1 MRPVHF
7 EKQGNLGVVTID
19 NPPINLADNPLFAAF
34 TEVLDE
40 VDSSDVGALLIQAEG
55 DHFGGGGNVKTTFV
69 GVDSKNSGRLLNRG
83 IPFGTRLGGLNIP
96 WVCAVQG
103 FGLSGA
109 CEL

>member
-40 VDSSDVGALLIQAEG
+40 VDLFRCSAFSFEAEG
-55 DHFGGGGNVKTTFV
+55 DHFGGGVNVNTTFV
-69 GVDSKNSGRLLNRG
+69 GVESKNAAD
-83 IPFGTRLGGLNIP
+83 
-96 WVCAVQG
+96 C
-103 FGLSGA
+103 
-109 CEL
+109 

>member
-40 VDSSDVGALLIQAEG
+40 VDFIPM
-55 DHFGGGGNVKTTFV
+55 FG
-69 GVDSKNSGRLLNRG
+69 
-83 IPFGTRLGGLNIP
+83 PFSFKRRATISAAG
-96 WVCAVQG
+96 
-103 FGLSGA
+103 
-109 CEL
+109 